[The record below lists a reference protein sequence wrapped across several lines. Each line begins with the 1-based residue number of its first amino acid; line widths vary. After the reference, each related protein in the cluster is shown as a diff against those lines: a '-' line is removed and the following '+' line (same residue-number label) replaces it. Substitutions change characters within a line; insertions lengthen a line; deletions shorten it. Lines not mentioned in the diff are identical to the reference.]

1 MRAWQT
7 HLLALGLPLLVAAD
21 LGQQNEAPKS
31 RTPGADQTAL
41 PALSP
46 EDLQLLRELPV
57 LTEWELLRDWE
68 RTGYAQE
75 LGPGVYDIHSPRVP
89 ATGEMADLLA
99 AASEVLDAGQI
110 WVTPDC
116 GLKTRGWDEVEP
128 SLRNM
133 VEAAKQAREQLAS
146 TRE

>member
-31 RTPGADQTAL
+31 RTPGAAQTAL

-57 LTEWELLRDWE
+57 LTEWELLRDWDPE
-68 RTGYAQE
+68 QDLPIPVG
-75 LGPGVYDIHSPRVP
+75 SP
-89 ATGEMADLLA
+89 A
-99 AASEVLDAGQI
+99 
-110 WVTPDC
+110 
-116 GLKTRGWDEVEP
+116 P
-128 SLRNM
+128 SRK
-133 VEAAKQAREQLAS
+133 EAP
-146 TRE
+146 

>member
-31 RTPGADQTAL
+31 RTPGAAQTAL

-57 LTEWELLRDWE
+57 LTEWELLRELPVLTKWELLRDWDPE
-68 RTGYAQE
+68 QDLPIPVG
-75 LGPGVYDIHSPRVP
+75 SP
-89 ATGEMADLLA
+89 A
-99 AASEVLDAGQI
+99 
-110 WVTPDC
+110 
-116 GLKTRGWDEVEP
+116 P
-128 SLRNM
+128 SRK
-133 VEAAKQAREQLAS
+133 EAP
-146 TRE
+146 